1 MAVLESRIDRASPEF
16 QESQAYFTALVAEL
30 RERIAQVKRGGGE
43 DAIAKHRARNKLL
56 ARERIE
62 TLCDPDAP
70 FLEFNPLAAW
80 EMYDGDA
87 PSAGIVTGVGVI
99 EGQECVPSW
108 PAFCRSP
115 SRCFP
120 CTRSCFR

>member
-16 QESQAYFTALVAEL
+16 QESQAYFAGLVAEL
-30 RERIAQVKRGGGE
+30 RERIALVKRGGGA

-62 TLCDPDAP
+62 TLCDPDTP

-80 EMYDGDA
+80 DMYDGEA
-87 PSAGIVTGVGVI
+87 PAAGIVTGIGVI
-99 EGQECVPSW
+99 EGAGVRDRRQRRDGQGRHVL
-108 PAFCRSP
+108 PA
-115 SRCFP
+115 
-120 CTRSCFR
+120 